1 MTIANDT
8 NHVFGKYCGE
18 QSGKTLLVTGLYA
31 VLTFHTDPT
40 VTATGF
46 LLVFNPVPFGKLT
59 QNFSER

>member
-18 QSGKTLLVTGLYA
+18 QSGKSLLVTGLYA
-31 VLTFHTDPT
+31 VLTFHTDPA

-46 LLVFNPVPFGKLT
+46 LLVFNPVPFGK
-59 QNFSER
+59 